1 MILFVIGMP
10 LAISLFW
17 RVLKCSGRND
27 WRRINTELPHSL
39 ENENLVDLSNFY
51 YYDFKLNQSKGSEY
65 FLCLLASSD
74 LTFASLNP
82 DLLFLKSTAAVLN
95 MTKSVAFLLA
105 NIMIFIY
112 YSNSISYINAI
123 TILIL
128 APFPFI
134 YKCITPRHPKNKG
147 LISHGLK

>member
-1 MILFVIGMP
+1 MIIFVIGMP

-17 RVLKCSGRND
+17 RVLKCSGRSD
-27 WRRINTELPHSL
+27 WRRINTELPHSSDD
-39 ENENLVDLSNFY
+39 ENLLDLSNFY
-51 YYDFKLNQSKGSEY
+51 YYDFNLNKSKCSEY

-74 LTFASLNP
+74 LTFASLNS
-82 DLLFLKSTAAVLN
+82 DLSFVKSTVAVLN
-95 MTKSVAFLLA
+95 LTRSVVFLLA

-112 YSNSISYINAI
+112 YSNSISYINAL

-134 YKCITPRHPKNKG
+134 YKCIIPRQSNNRR

>member
-1 MILFVIGMP
+1 MP

-17 RVLKCSGRND
+17 RVLKCSGRSD
-27 WRRINTELPHSL
+27 WRRINSELPYSSDD
-39 ENENLVDLSNFY
+39 ENLVDLSNFY
-51 YYDFKLNQSKGSEY
+51 YNDFKLNKSKCSEY
-65 FLCLLASSD
+65 FLCLLASCD

-82 DLLFLKSTAAVLN
+82 DLLFLKSTVAVLN
-95 MTKSVAFLLA
+95 MTRSVAFLLA
-105 NIMIFIY
+105 NTVIFIY
-112 YSNSISYINAI
+112 YSNSISYINAL

-134 YKCITPRHPKNKG
+134 YKCITPRQPKNRK